1 MGNKTL
7 LTESAHTFTDRPIK
21 LDVPLE
27 PGDIVEN
34 PLPMYIVWGTK
45 PDRGGITV
53 EVRATGGADALEKA
67 KTLRP
72 ECNFIASH
80 IKRT

>member
-1 MGNKTL
+1 MGNKAIR
-7 LTESAHTFTDRPIK
+7 TEAAFAFTKRPIK
-21 LDVPLE
+21 LGVPLE

-45 PDRGGITV
+45 PDRGSITV
-53 EVRATGGADALEKA
+53 EVRATSGADALEKA